1 MIKINLVREGRAV
14 RGTGAVTGM
23 AAAAAGPTNL
33 NNVFLAAGLIIGIV
47 VAGGWW
53 FLENRKLTERQDAVS
68 RNQEEAK
75 RLEQIIK
82 EVADYQKQKE
92 SLQQRIDL
100 INQLKQNQKG
110 PVKLMDHISQD
121 LPDLVWLDKM
131 TVNGGTVTI
140 DGRGSEPERDRE
152 LRREHQERSDVSKS
166 RTWGTSPQISA
177 APLVYSYTMNFHFS
191 YVPKGEAGAGGTAA
205 TGTSTTGTAPATG
218 TARERRRRRQRSGR
232 RGDGGAFARRTNL
245 GTSA

>member
-1 MIKINLVREGRAV
+1 
-14 RGTGAVTGM
+14 M

-53 FLENRKLTERQDAVS
+53 FLENRKLTERQEAVA
-68 RNQEEAK
+68 RNQDEAK

-131 TVNGGTVTI
+131 TVNGGLVTI
-140 DGRGSEPERDRE
+140 DGRGLNPNAIANFVESIKNDPMFEEPDLGNVTE
-152 LRREHQERSDVSKS
+152 
-166 RTWGTSPQISA
+166 ISA

-205 TGTSTTGTAPATG
+205 TGTATGTAPATG
-218 TARERRRRRQRSGR
+218 TS
-232 RGDGGAFARRTNL
+232 
-245 GTSA
+245 TSTATKR